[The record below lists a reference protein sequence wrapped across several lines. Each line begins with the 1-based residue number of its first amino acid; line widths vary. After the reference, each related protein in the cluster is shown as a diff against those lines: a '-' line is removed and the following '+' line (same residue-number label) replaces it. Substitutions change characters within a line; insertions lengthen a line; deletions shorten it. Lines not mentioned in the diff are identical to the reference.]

1 MINVKCARC
10 GAKASA
16 DSFDKARKL
25 LDHAI
30 GLSRGKPC
38 HDGYNRVVEIKSV
51 GTKSSTPKNTT
62 TVPKKIEKKPV
73 KKETKTETF
82 SKKDNTFIGKL

>member
-1 MINVKCARC
+1 MINVKCTRC

-16 DSFDKARKL
+16 DSFDNARNL

-30 GLSRGKPC
+30 GLNRGIPC
-38 HDGYNRVVEIKSV
+38 HNGYNRVVEIKSQS
-51 GTKSSTPKNTT
+51 TKSSTPK
-62 TVPKKIEKKPV
+62 KIEKKSV
-73 KKETKTETF
+73 KKEKTETF